1 LEILAVE
8 KGSGPM
14 NLLNRRSLL
23 AFGVVGFGLVVA
35 SPTFA
40 DDLTPTPTATP
51 RGHGHANASATPHGN
66 GNGAANA
73 SGHGS
78 DPNENSADPKGNGA
92 PQGANRPP
100 HGRGLV
106 GKILS
111 VDTSNNQIVWTIDTP
126 AWGQVVVNVTNA
138 QLKAPHDIVSNKA
151 DVKADDRVAMLLTK
165 SQSSTS
171 PLTAQ
176 TVHVIPGKTFTHVTG
191 TVTAVSSSSITIHTD
206 QGDKTFSIAGGATV
220 LTGHTTTTAASG
232 KIQNGNIVTVVVR
245 SADNTATGIAVHND
259 NNNSKSDS

>member
-1 LEILAVE
+1 
-8 KGSGPM
+8 M

-23 AFGVVGFGLVVA
+23 AFGVVGVGLVVA

-40 DDLTPTPTATP
+40 DTLTPTPTP

-73 SGHGS
+73 SGSGS
-78 DPNENSADPKGNGA
+78 DPNENNANPKGNGA

-111 VDTSNNQIVWTIDTP
+111 VDTSNNQIVWNIDTP
-126 AWGQVVVNVTNA
+126 AWGQVVINVTNA
-138 QLKAPHDIVSNKA
+138 QLKAPHDIVSNKG
-151 DVKADDRVAMLLTK
+151 DVKAGDRVAMLLTK
-165 SQSSTS
+165 TQSSTS

-191 TVTAVSSSSITIHTD
+191 TVTSASGSSITIHTG

-220 LTGHTTTTAASG
+220 LTGHTTTSAASS
-232 KIQNGNIVTVVVR
+232 KIQSGSVVTIVVR
-245 SADNTATGIAVHND
+245 STDNTATGIAVHND
-259 NNNSKSDS
+259 NTKSDS